1 MVSLMSAIQFKIEKH
16 TSSPSLSKT
25 GAGRAGTLTT
35 PHGVIQTPAFVPVGT
50 KANVK
55 GILPDALGKLG
66 AQVVLANTYHL
77 YLQPGEKIIE
87 AAGGLA
93 KFMNWKGS
101 LREAQAEWGP
111 TMTDSGGFQVFSLGA
126 AFGKT
131 ISKFTKED
139 APLEEAIAVY
149 DEDVASQ
156 HGQLAVID
164 DEGVTFTSHLDG
176 SLHRF
181 TPERSVEIQHALGA
195 DMFFAFDECTSPTEA
210 YEYQREAMER
220 THRWAARSLKY
231 HRHFE
236 YENKEKQA
244 RTLSFVSRNVAPNDP
259 RITSDFLGASNIT
272 TESLGSANATTQNL
286 VYGQAIFGI
295 VQGGR
300 HEDLRK
306 ESAREI
312 ASLGFDG
319 IGIGGSFSKE
329 DMRGALRAAVSEL
342 PEELPRHFL
351 GIGEPGDIL
360 EGIAN
365 GMDLFDCVAATRI
378 GRHGSIYTKR
388 GIIHLRGEKHQ
399 NDFSPLDPEINIPGT
414 EGFTRAYVSHLVR
427 SGEMLG
433 SVICSM
439 HNVGFILDLV
449 KGARQAILD
458 GRFDEYRAEF
468 LANYY

>member
-1 MVSLMSAIQFKIEKH
+1 MGAIKFKIEK
-16 TSSPSLSKT
+16 SAPLR
-25 GAGRAGTLTT
+25 GARAGVIET
-35 PHGVIQTPAFVPVGT
+35 PHGVIHTPAFVPVGT
-50 KANVK
+50 KAGVK
-55 GILPDALGKLG
+55 GILPEQLKALG
-66 AQVVLANTYHL
+66 AEVVLANTYHL
-77 YLQPGEKIIE
+77 YLQPGEKIVKE
-87 AAGGLA
+87 AGGLG
-93 KFMNWKGS
+93 KFMGWK
-101 LREAQAEWGP
+101 GP

-139 APLEEAIAVY
+139 APQEEAVSIF

-164 DEGVTFTSHLDG
+164 DEGVSFTSHLDG

-195 DMFFAFDECTSPTEA
+195 DMFFAFDECTSPTEP

-220 THRWAARSLKY
+220 THRWAERSLKT
-231 HRHFE
+231 HRQNIDA
-236 YENKEKQA
+236 NKRQ
-244 RTLSFVSRNVAPNDP
+244 S
-259 RITSDFLGASNIT
+259 
-272 TESLGSANATTQNL
+272 
-286 VYGQAIFGI
+286 IFGI

-300 HEDLRK
+300 YEDLRK

-312 ASLGFDG
+312 ASLGFNG

-329 DMRGALRAAVSEL
+329 DMKSALAAAVGEL
-342 PEELPRHFL
+342 PKELPRHFL

-388 GIIHLRGEKHQ
+388 GIIHLTGEKYK
-399 NDFSPLDPEINIPGT
+399 NDFTPLSECM
-414 EGFTRAYVSHLVR
+414 GFVNPSSNERFTKSFTLAYVAHLIR
-427 SGEMLG
+427 AGEMLG

-439 HNVGFILDLV
+439 HNLGFILSLV
-449 KGARQAILD
+449 AGARQAILD
-458 GRFDEYRAEF
+458 GNFDEYHADFVRE
-468 LANYY
+468 YYK

>member
-1 MVSLMSAIQFKIEKH
+1 MSAISFKIEQR
-16 TSSPSLSKT
+16 TST
-25 GAGRAGTLTT
+25 GGARAGTLTT
-35 PHGVIQTPAFVPVGT
+35 PHGVIRTPAFTPVGT

-55 GILPDALGKLG
+55 GVLPSQLKALG
-66 AQVVLANTYHL
+66 ADVVLANTYHL
-77 YLQPGEKIIE
+77 YLQPGEKIVQD
-87 AAGGLA
+87 AGGLA
-93 KFMNWKGS
+93 KFMNWVEEGPHS
-101 LREAQAEWGP
+101 AEAPRGKP
-111 TMTDSGGFQVFSLGA
+111 TITDSGGFQVFSLGA

-131 ISKFTKED
+131 ISKFTQD
-139 APLEEAIAVY
+139 PDVGRTTSNMQPVVY

-156 HGQLAVID
+156 HGQLAIID
-164 DEGVTFTSHLDG
+164 DEGVTFTSHYDG

-195 DMFFAFDECTSPTEA
+195 DIFFAFDECTSPTA
-210 YEYQREAMER
+210 PYEYQREAMER
-220 THRWAARSLKY
+220 THRWAARSLTA
-231 HRHFE
+231 HRQKLPSVHC
-236 YENKEKQA
+236 
-244 RTLSFVSRNVAPNDP
+244 LP
-259 RITSDFLGASNIT
+259 
-272 TESLGSANATTQNL
+272 
-286 VYGQAIFGI
+286 QAIFGI

-329 DMRGALRAAVSEL
+329 DMRGALSVAVGEL

-365 GMDLFDCVAATRI
+365 GMDLFDCVAPTRI

-388 GIIHLRGEKHQ
+388 GIIHLTGERFKD
-399 NDFSPLDPEINIPGT
+399 DFTPLDPET
-414 EGFTRAYVSHLVR
+414 RTSDVLTSGFTRAYVAHLIR
-427 SGEMLG
+427 SKEMLG
-433 SVICSM
+433 SMICSM

-449 KGARQAILD
+449 AGARQAILD
-458 GRFDEYRAEF
+458 GRFDEYRADFIRE
-468 LANYY
+468 YYGK